1 MTYNTELL
9 EDITVLSVN
18 AIDTFSNSLDEINVS
33 LSDETIQKLIQIL
46 VNETVAHIN
55 KIGRA
60 HV

>member
-55 KIGRA
+55 NE
-60 HV
+60 